1 MFLDWRAT
9 ACFKLLGMT
18 AVDRLK
24 APQQNKLDKFN
35 LESGFGETV
44 KN

>member
-35 LESGFGETV
+35 LESGFGEIV